1 MTELVEKVM
10 KEKGSF
16 INAEKKVLSK
26 EVQGLLFRMLWSIMK
41 NGEMGISNDIFD
53 ANADDAEYQ
62 FDYLVM
68 AMRELA
74 NLRQSEEVD
83 FDNVREALNCCIPR
97 KESIKDKVSD
107 ILYFGLQ
114 QDLKELTDND
124 AEYEKELK
132 EMYNP
137 SDELLSELAELIE
150 GK

>member
-1 MTELVEKVM
+1 M
-10 KEKGSF
+10 
-16 INAEKKVLSK
+16 AEKKVLSK

-41 NGEMGISNDIFD
+41 NGEMGISDDIFD